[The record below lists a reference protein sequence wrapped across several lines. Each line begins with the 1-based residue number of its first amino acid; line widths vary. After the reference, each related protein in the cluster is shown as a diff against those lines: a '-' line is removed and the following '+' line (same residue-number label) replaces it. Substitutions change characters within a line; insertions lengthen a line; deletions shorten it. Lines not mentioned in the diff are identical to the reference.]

1 MSFRWNVALSSELS
15 VALTF
20 RLLQRNWDRVTTS
33 LFLLDRRTVIPE
45 NSLKNFINYLFVN
58 CLKLLSQS
66 LLNRNLTACR
76 KNLLR

>member
-1 MSFRWNVALSSELS
+1 MSFRRNVALSSELS

-45 NSLKNFINYLFVN
+45 NSLKKFINYLFAN

>member
-1 MSFRWNVALSSELS
+1 MSFRRNVALSSELS

-45 NSLKNFINYLFVN
+45 NSLSTTYLKIV
-58 CLKLLSQS
+58 
-66 LLNRNLTACR
+66 
-76 KNLLR
+76 

>member
-1 MSFRWNVALSSELS
+1 MSFRRNVALSSELS